1 MARRAAKRPGRMGR
15 MGSGSYWVKSSFS
28 FSNGNCIEVTS
39 LYGGT
44 VGVRDSKNAE
54 GLVLRFTQPEWHA
67 FLGGVRNGEF
77 GGPGT

>member
-1 MARRAAKRPGRMGR
+1 MARRAVKRSGRT
-15 MGSGSYWVKSSFS
+15 GSGSYWVKSSFS
-28 FSNGNCIEVTS
+28 FSNGNCIEVAS
-39 LYGGT
+39 LNEDA

-77 GGPGT
+77 GAPPPQ

>member
-1 MARRAAKRPGRMGR
+1 MARHAAKRP
-15 MGSGSYWVKSSFS
+15 GSGSYWVKSSFS
-28 FSNGNCIEVTS
+28 FSNGNCIEVAS
-39 LYGGT
+39 LNGGS

-77 GGPGT
+77 GAPPPQ

>member
-1 MARRAAKRPGRMGR
+1 MARRAAKRP
-15 MGSGSYWVKSSFS
+15 GSGSYWVKSSFS
-28 FSNGNCIEVTS
+28 FSNGNCIEVAS
-39 LYGGT
+39 LNGDA

-77 GGPGT
+77 GGPPSR